1 MYLCISIK
9 GKELSMKAENLAKL
23 IIEKCTTKKG
33 EIKKKYLEMLFHLC
47 CFPTER
53 RRTFVWFNKGRSYR
67 DTHKNDLEL
76 LTLLGIDYA
85 TDNDAPKGGKNG
97 NYIIITIKGYNRAL
111 PFIRA
116 YKKEIQ
122 RLKDK
127 KMYNRS
133 VTMATIVKN
142 IMEKVA

>member
-1 MYLCISIK
+1 
-9 GKELSMKAENLAKL
+9 MKAENLAKL

-53 RRTFVWFNKGRSYR
+53 RRTFVWFGRSYR
-67 DTHKNDLEL
+67 DTQINDLEL
-76 LTLLGIDYA
+76 LTILGIDYK
-85 TDNDAPKGGKNG
+85 TNNDALKGGKNG
-97 NYIIITIKGYNRAL
+97 NYIIITMKGYNRAL

-116 YKKEIQ
+116 YKKEIK

-133 VTMATIVKN
+133 VTMADIVKN

>member
-1 MYLCISIK
+1 
-9 GKELSMKAENLAKL
+9 MKAENLAKL

-53 RRTFVWFNKGRSYR
+53 RRTFVWFNKGKSHR
-67 DTHKNDLEL
+67 DTHYNDIECLN
-76 LTLLGIDYA
+76 LLGIDYGYF
-85 TDNDAPKGGKNG
+85 NDAPKGGQNG
-97 NYIIITIKGYNRAL
+97 NYIVITIKGFNRAL

-116 YKKEIQ
+116 YKKEVK
-122 RLKDK
+122 RLAEK
-127 KMYNRS
+127 KMYRS
-133 VTMATIVKN
+133 VTMADIVKN

>member
-1 MYLCISIK
+1 M
-9 GKELSMKAENLAKL
+9 
-23 IIEKCTTKKG
+23 
-33 EIKKKYLEMLFHLC
+33 
-47 CFPTER
+47 
-53 RRTFVWFNKGRSYR
+53 
-67 DTHKNDLEL
+67 EL

-97 NYIIITIKGYNRAL
+97 DYIIITMKGYNRAL
-111 PFIRA
+111 PFIKA

-133 VTMATIVKN
+133 VTMADIVKN